1 MRKRTVKGRTS
12 GIRTESVLVHP
23 RTGEEIIL
31 KRSGRKTLS
40 VELKPDAS
48 LIVRAPL
55 GVPEERIFS
64 FLEEHR
70 TWIESRRGKLLE
82 RIEAMPSDALSDE
95 AIRKLANEAVRDIP
109 IRVRHFAPLVG
120 VTYGRITIRNQK
132 TRWGSCSA
140 KKNLNFNCLL
150 MLTPPE
156 VRDYVVVHELCHI
169 REMNHSARFWAQ
181 VERVL
186 PDYRVQV
193 RWLRENG
200 AAIMRRMLIG

>member
-1 MRKRTVKGRTS
+1 M
-12 GIRTESVLVHP
+12 
-23 RTGEEIIL
+23 
-31 KRSGRKTLS
+31 S
-40 VELKPDAS
+40 VELRPDAS
-48 LIVRAPL
+48 LLVRAPL
-55 GVPEERIFS
+55 GVSEESILF
-64 FLEEHR
+64 FLEGHCA
-70 TWIESRRGKLLE
+70 WIESRRGKLLE
-82 RIEAMPSDALSDE
+82 RIESMPSHALSDE
-95 AIRKLANEAVRDIP
+95 EIRKLADEAVQDIP
-109 IRVRHFAPLVG
+109 ERVRHFAPLVG
-120 VTYGRITIRNQK
+120 VRYGRITIRHQK

-186 PDYRVQV
+186 PHYRVQV

-200 AAIMRRMLIG
+200 AAIMRRMLIE

>member
-1 MRKRTVKGRTS
+1 MSRGRTS

-23 RTGEEIIL
+23 RTGEEILL
-31 KRSGRKTLS
+31 KRSSRRTLS
-40 VELKPDAS
+40 VELRPDAS
-48 LIVRAPL
+48 LLVRAPL
-55 GVPEERIFS
+55 GVSEAGIFS
-64 FLEEHR
+64 FLEGQSA
-70 TWIESRRGKLLE
+70 WIESRRKKLLE
-82 RIEAMPSDALSDE
+82 RIESMPSDSLSDE
-95 AIRKLANEAVRDIP
+95 EIK
-109 IRVRHFAPLVG
+109 RVRHFAPLVG

-140 KKNLNFNCLL
+140 KRNLNFNCLL

-181 VERVL
+181 VGRVL

-200 AAIMRRMLIG
+200 AAIMRRMLNI

>member
-1 MRKRTVKGRTS
+1 MSRGRTS

-23 RTGEEIIL
+23 RTGEEILL
-31 KRSGRKTLS
+31 KSSSRRTLS
-40 VELKPDAS
+40 VELRPDAS
-48 LIVRAPL
+48 LLVRAPL
-55 GVPEERIFS
+55 GVSEAGIIS
-64 FLEEHR
+64 FLEGQSA
-70 TWIESRRGKLLE
+70 WIES
-82 RIEAMPSDALSDE
+82 MPSDSLSDE
-95 AIRKLANEAVRDIP
+95 EIKTLADEAMLDIP
-109 IRVRHFAPLVG
+109 KRVRHFAPLVG

-140 KKNLNFNCLL
+140 KRNLNFNCLL

-181 VERVL
+181 VGRVL

-200 AAIMRRMLIG
+200 AAIMRRMLNT

>member
-1 MRKRTVKGRTS
+1 M
-12 GIRTESVLVHP
+12 
-23 RTGEEIIL
+23 
-31 KRSGRKTLS
+31 S
-40 VELKPDAS
+40 VELRPDAS
-48 LIVRAPL
+48 LLVRAPL
-55 GVPEERIFS
+55 GVSEESILF
-64 FLEEHR
+64 FLEGHR
-70 TWIESRRGKLLE
+70 TWIETRRGKLLE
-82 RIEAMPSDALSDE
+82 RIESMPSGALSNE
-95 AIRKLANEAVRDIP
+95 EIRKLADEAVQDIP
-109 IRVRHFAPLVG
+109 KRVRHFAPLVG
-120 VTYGRITIRNQK
+120 VSYGRITIRNQK

-193 RWLRENG
+193 RWLRANG